1 MISVMVIEDD
11 EHIRRIL
18 RKMIEKVEGFTVV
31 SEAEALKEAID
42 KYNEEPV
49 EVVFV
54 DIDLNG
60 ESGLECARQLCDIN
74 PKVKIIFETAHSEYM
89 ADAFEIYAFDY
100 LVKPFNFDRVTRT
113 LNRIKDTGEFTERN
127 VKHDGAASEEY
138 EPYKDKLVVK
148 GKEEILFIDVKDIIF
163 IERINGTTR
172 IVTKDGD
179 FNTSQ
184 SLTDVEKKLNMRDFI
199 RCHRSYII
207 NLSKISKLTQYGRW
221 TYSVSFRDCT
231 DTALMTHYNYDKI
244 KDMFL

>member
-1 MISVMVIEDD
+1 MIDVMVIEDD
-11 EHIRRIL
+11 ERIRSIL
-18 RKMIEKVEGFTVV
+18 RRMIEKVEGFSVV
-31 SEAEALKEAID
+31 AEASALKEAVD
-42 KYNEEPV
+42 TYNEKPA
-49 EVVFV
+49 EVAFV

-100 LVKPFNFDRVTRT
+100 LVKPFNIDRVTRT
-113 LNRIKDTGEFTERN
+113 LNRIKDTGEFTGMN
-127 VKHDGAASEEY
+127 SKHSSVASADN
-138 EPYKDKLVVK
+138 EPYKDKLAVK
-148 GKEEILFIDVKDIIF
+148 GKEEILFVDIKDIVF
-163 IERINGTTR
+163 VERISGATR

-179 FNTSQ
+179 YNTSQ
-184 SLTDVEKKLNMRDFI
+184 SLTDVEKKLNTRDFI

-231 DTALMTHYNYDKI
+231 ETALMTHYNYDKI